1 MEASQQQPKQKQVAL
16 SEVEI
21 KDENIALNV
30 MVAMLNM
37 AQKRGTFSMEESS
50 KCWECIRKFVRP
62 QQNPPEQP
70 GAQPGAQPVAQPG
83 AQPGAQ
89 ENQPENISMET
100 TENDGSNAF

>member
-1 MEASQQQPKQKQVAL
+1 MEAQQQQQPQQPQQQKQVAL

-21 KDENIALNV
+21 KDENVALNV

-62 QQNPPEQP
+62 QQNPPEQT
-70 GAQPGAQPVAQPG
+70 GAPTVAQTG
-83 AQPGAQ
+83 AL

>member
-70 GAQPGAQPVAQPG
+70 GAQPGAL
-83 AQPGAQ
+83 